1 MKREE
6 LLKSPEY
13 WVTQVQLSLFG
24 LLEAYCRE
32 NNLNRTQLAEKLGVT
47 KGYVSQVMNG
57 DFDHKISKLA
67 DLALACGKVPLI
79 RFEDLDTY
87 IADDA
92 SRSREAEREKDP
104 GIYIRIP
111 FAAAEQKVKPVSRH
125 TAAGYTARAGESR
138 KKKSHE
144 YIY

>member
-6 LLKSPEY
+6 LLKSREY
-13 WVTQVQLSLFG
+13 WVTQMQLGLFSLMD
-24 LLEAYCRE
+24 AYCRE

-67 DLALACGKVPLI
+67 DLALACGKVPVI

-87 IADDA
+87 IAEDA
-92 SRSREAEREKDP
+92 IQHKPHS
-104 GIYIRIP
+104 GIHIRIP
-111 FAAAEQKVKPVSRH
+111 FPAAAEDVRPIRKFD
-125 TAAGYTARAGESR
+125 TAVYTARAGEPR